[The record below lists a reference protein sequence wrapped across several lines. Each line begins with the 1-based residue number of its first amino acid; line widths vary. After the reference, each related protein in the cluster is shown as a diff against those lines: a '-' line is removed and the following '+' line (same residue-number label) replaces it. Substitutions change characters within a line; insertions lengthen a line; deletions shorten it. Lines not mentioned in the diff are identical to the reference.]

1 MKALSWSAVINGVV
15 PVLAVLMVILSRRDV
30 MREFVAPRHL
40 KIFGWSATFIMA
52 AAAVAMIVVLG

>member
-30 MREFVAPRHL
+30 MREFVAPR
-40 KIFGWSATFIMA
+40 
-52 AAAVAMIVVLG
+52 